1 MYLGPKFAIFG
12 FINIIFILAFI
23 GISIYCFIL
32 FIKLAHRGIKA
43 LDLYIEE
50 KTRDRN
56 F

>member
-1 MYLGPKFAIFG
+1 MGNPGFIMFS
-12 FINIIFILAFI
+12 FINIFILIGMF

-43 LDLYIEE
+43 IDLYIEE